1 MIGIRKRKRD
11 LRSPAKARREDEA
24 AAALFKP
31 DWIEETPSLW
41 PRIREAVAASETRG
55 EVKIPERRPAFHS
68 FQRWALASAAAMLL
82 LAGIAGWLVLG
93 RRGRPGAG
101 PADSGALPRVR
112 LLSVELKGKKAKP
125 YIFQTPKASFVW
137 ITPSKEIGG

>member
-11 LRSPAKARREDEA
+11 LRSPAEARREDEA

-68 FQRWALASAAAMLL
+68 FRRWALASAAAMLL
-82 LAGIAGWLVLG
+82 LAGIAGRSEV
-93 RRGRPGAG
+93 G